1 MNDLDKNDLV
11 NLIVKNENLIY
22 SLANRFSSYS
32 SKEDLYQIGI
42 IGLINA
48 YRNFNP
54 NRGCKFSTYAFPYIL
69 GEMKK
74 YVREDIGI
82 KISRD
87 TIYLCS
93 RIERARELLMQ
104 NLKRYPTITELS
116 SYLEVEETKII
127 EALQINF
134 YLKSLDEPI
143 NNEDKELT
151 LKDCLSQEDTTDKLD
166 LISLKE
172 ELKNL
177 STEEKMLL
185 KFRYL
190 EDKTQQEIADI
201 MGMSQVQVSRG
212 EQRVLSKLRQRM
224 FH

>member
-87 TIYLCS
+87 IIYLCS

>member
-201 MGMSQVQVSRG
+201 MGMSQVQYR
-212 EQRVLSKLRQRM
+212 EENKEFYLN
-224 FH
+224 

>member
-93 RIERARELLMQ
+93 RIERAR
-104 NLKRYPTITELS
+104 NY
-116 SYLEVEETKII
+116 
-127 EALQINF
+127 
-134 YLKSLDEPI
+134 
-143 NNEDKELT
+143 
-151 LKDCLSQEDTTDKLD
+151 
-166 LISLKE
+166 
-172 ELKNL
+172 
-177 STEEKMLL
+177 
-185 KFRYL
+185 
-190 EDKTQQEIADI
+190 
-201 MGMSQVQVSRG
+201 
-212 EQRVLSKLRQRM
+212 
-224 FH
+224 